1 MHYFDKLVGP
11 YPEAEETYRARSPV
25 NFFDRLASPLII
37 FQGLDDK
44 AVLPAQ
50 AEMMVAALR
59 RKGIPFAYL
68 PFEGEGH
75 GFRKAE
81 TIKRCFE
88 AELFFYGAV
97 LGFPLGEDVAPVEIE
112 NRASPAVTRGS

>member
-1 MHYFDKLVGP
+1 MQGVSKVLTRVML
-11 YPEAEETYRARSPV
+11 ARA
-25 NFFDRLASPLII
+25 
-37 FQGLDDK
+37 
-44 AVLPAQ
+44 
-50 AEMMVAALR
+50 AALVVS